1 MDLDEFLVEW
11 VEVDFSDL
19 FTDGQQHYS
28 MFLLVVRKKGRGW
41 MEYKKKM
48 HKGRLDGLLT
58 FLLTVK
64 EVKCVGLT

>member
-1 MDLDEFLVEW
+1 MWIFSGMDLDEFLVEW

-41 MEYKKKM
+41 MEYKKKL
-48 HKGRLDGLLT
+48 HKG
-58 FLLTVK
+58 
-64 EVKCVGLT
+64 EVRWAINLFINCKRS